1 MQFVIIDLS
10 TNYCTKGEFFL
21 ACLDN
26 PKTCFAEIKAYMS
39 GIYTYP
45 MLNLRFGIKTVTW
58 TVLFSCTE
66 LSKHCHM
73 NVRFAMN

>member
-45 MLNLRFGIKTVTW
+45 ICSICDLVSKQLHGQFSSPVRSLVNTVT
-58 TVLFSCTE
+58 
-66 LSKHCHM
+66 
-73 NVRFAMN
+73 